1 MNSGTQCP
9 FKVGQKVVYRPS
21 QRGLGAD
28 IMSPESE
35 KLIQGKAYV
44 ISSIERN
51 LYVVV
56 QGIAH
61 PGGGLFWTEF
71 SPE

>member
-1 MNSGTQCP
+1 
-9 FKVGQKVVYRPS
+9 
-21 QRGLGAD
+21 
-28 IMSPESE
+28 MSPESE